1 MITMFQTPRGTRDFF
16 PEKMAERNYVLN
28 ALRRVFERYGYDEL
42 DTPAFEDFALLA
54 KKGGGGEEIKREIYY
69 FKDYGERELGLRFD
83 LTVPLARVVASN
95 PNLPKPFKRYAIGKV
110 WRYDEPQAGRYREFV
125 QADVDVVGSSEPS
138 ADAEVIACACECLR
152 ELGFTDFTIRI
163 NNRKIIEGFL
173 KGLSLE
179 KEKAIDVFRS
189 IDKLDKIGE
198 EGVKKELEAKGIDG
212 KKTTKILAYISGGSI
227 EDAKKYSEEGA
238 KELEGIFKALS
249 SIGLDKYVRID
260 FSLVRGLEYYTG
272 PVFELALGGKL
283 SAAGGG
289 RYDKLIELFG
299 GRPTPAT
306 GISFGVERVIGIME
320 EKKMFSLPKTT
331 TKAFVAP
338 VKDEV
343 REAAWKIASQ
353 LRARG
358 VNCEA
363 DLMDRSLK
371 KQLEYASAKGI
382 PYCIVVGPQE
392 LKQNLVVLR
401 DMRSGEEKRVTV
413 DTAAGILAG

>member
-1 MITMFQTPRGTRDFF
+1 MFQTPRGTRDFF
-16 PEKMAERNYVLN
+16 PEKMMERNYVLN
-28 ALRRVFERYGYDEL
+28 TIKRTFERYGFEEL

-54 KKGGGGEEIKREIYY
+54 QKGGGGEAIKREIYY
-69 FKDYGERELGLRFD
+69 FKDQSDRELGLRFD

-95 PNLPKPFKRYAIGKV
+95 PNLQKPFKRYAIGKV

-125 QADVDVVGSSEPS
+125 QADVDVVGSAEPS
-138 ADAEVIACACECLR
+138 ADAEVIACACDCLR
-152 ELGFTDFTIRI
+152 ELGFSDFIIRV
-163 NNRKIIEGFL
+163 NDRKVIEGFL
-173 KGLSLE
+173 NTLGLE
-179 KEKAIDVFRS
+179 KEAAVEVFRS
-189 IDKLDKIGE
+189 IDKLDKIGKD
-198 EGVKKELEAKGIDG
+198 GVEKELEGKGIEG
-212 KKTTKILAYISGGSI
+212 KKIARILSYISGGSI

-238 KELEGIFKALS
+238 KELEGIFRTLASL
-249 SIGLDKYVRID
+249 GLDKYVRMD

-289 RYDKLIELFG
+289 RYDRLIELFG
-299 GRPTPAT
+299 GKPTPAT

-320 EKKMFSLPKTT
+320 EKKIFSLPKTA

-343 REAAWKIASQ
+343 RGAAWKIASQ

-371 KQLEYASAKGI
+371 KQFEYVSARGI
-382 PYCIVVGPQE
+382 PYCVVVGPAE
-392 LKQNLVVLR
+392 LKQNLVVVR
-401 DMRSGEEKRVTV
+401 DMKSGEEKKVTV
-413 DTAAGILAG
+413 DAAAEMLKL